1 MKIFSG
7 SANVLLAQKI
17 ATHLGLLLSPRELF
31 IFPDGERR
39 VWIEEEV
46 LDEDCILVQP
56 TTTPVDEHYM
66 ELFFLI
72 DGLKRSGAKS
82 VTVVM
87 PYIGY
92 QRQDH
97 IFRSGEA
104 VSLEVVITLLESL
117 KIDRIIFVDPH
128 TIKIPDMFTIP
139 VSDLSALPVFAK
151 EIKERFGSGPAAHSS
166 QNTPASLSSS
176 NADASFGSPSL
187 ASPEYTFEDTVLVT
201 PDMGGIRRIEI
212 LSRLLSDMP
221 FISVEKNRDL
231 ATGNLEVSQFTG
243 EVKKRCLIIDD
254 MASSGKTLVQAAEL
268 MKKHGAEEIYAFVA
282 HAVFSEDAPEL
293 LQNSI
298 IEKIYVTDSV
308 LIPEEKK
315 FEKLEILSLA
325 PLIAKELQ

>member
-7 SANVLLAQKI
+7 SANVPLAEKI
-17 ATHLGLLLSPRELF
+17 ATHLGLSLSSRELF

-46 LDEDCILVQP
+46 LDEDCILIQP

-72 DGLKRSGAKS
+72 DGLKRSGARS

-104 VSLEVVITLLESL
+104 VSLEVAIKLLESL

-151 EIKERFGSGPAAHSS
+151 EIERNNWIG
-166 QNTPASLSSS
+166 
-176 NADASFGSPSL
+176 D
-187 ASPEYTFEDTVLVT
+187 DTVLVT

-243 EVKKRCLIIDD
+243 EVKKRCLITDD

-268 MKKHGAEEIYAFVA
+268 MKSHGAEEIYAFVT
-282 HAVFSEDAPEL
+282 HAVFSEDAPDL

-308 LIPEEKK
+308 LVPEEKK
-315 FEKLEILSLA
+315 FAKLHILSLSEM
-325 PLIAKELQ
+325 IAHEIKHPMFRPIE